1 MTLTI
6 RRVVT
11 GHNDEG
17 RARVLSDQTMENV
30 VTLRSGNSGA
40 LMWVTDQTP
49 ADLDGSEDPAT
60 RAMDIEPP
68 AEGSVFRILELAPHK
83 KPFMHRTDTIDYALV
98 LDGECVML
106 LDDGEE
112 VALRAGDVLIQR
124 ATIHGWANR
133 TDKPCRL
140 AFILIGAKRPR
151 ELVEHAEQQERELE

>member
-1 MTLTI
+1 MTLKI

-11 GHNDEG
+11 GHNEEG
-17 RARVLSDQTMENV
+17 KARIVADNVMGNV

-40 LMWVTDQTP
+40 LMWVTDATP
-49 ADLDGSEDPAT
+49 ADLDSSEDPAT

-98 LDGECVML
+98 LEGECVML

-112 VALRAGDVLIQR
+112 VALAAGDVLIQR

-133 TDKPCRL
+133 TDRPCRL

-151 ELVEHAEQQERELE
+151 ELANRAEQQERELD